1 VSLRT
6 SLSNA
11 VALLGAIIAAGCIA
25 VLLTSQ
31 VALTQLKV
39 GGPLYDTIK
48 LGNDLVPDVLP
59 PPAYVIEAYLEVTL
73 AINDTAQLQA
83 RRNKIEEL
91 RKSYDERKVFWK
103 DSSLDAPLKQ
113 LIVAQS
119 DAEVQKFWT
128 EVEKSLFPAL
138 QKADKD
144 AVAKSYAQVTAAY
157 TAHRKIVDEIVKQA
171 NDLNAATEAEARRQ
185 ISFYTIILLGVAVL
199 VLGVLAAGVWWMMR
213 GLARPVVQMTE
224 AMKRIAGGELDCE
237 VPARGRK
244 DEIGAMSDTL
254 QVFKDALIAKQAA
267 DAAAAADAEAK
278 IERGR
283 RVDGITQKFEAV
295 VGNMVTSLSH
305 ASNDL
310 ESAANTLTA
319 TAETAQQLSGSAT
332 AASREVS
339 DNMQSVAVASEEIT
353 SSVNEIS
360 RQVQESSRIA
370 RSAVEQAGKTD
381 ANIAELS
388 NAAARI
394 GNVVKLITAVAEQT
408 NLLALNA
415 TIEAARAGEA
425 GRGFAVVASEVK
437 ALAAQTAK
445 ATEEISAQIASMQQA
460 TDASVTSIKEIGT
473 TIALISEISATI
485 AAAVEEQGAA
495 TQEIARN
502 VQQAA
507 SLSNHVAANVTDVNK
522 GAGQTGIAS
531 TQVLSS
537 AQSLSKESQ
546 QLRIEVDNFLAAV
559 RAA

>member
-39 GGPLYDTIK
+39 GGPLYDKIK
-48 LGNDLVPDVLP
+48 LGNDLVADVLP

-267 DAAAAADAEAK
+267 DAAADADAEAK

>member
-1 VSLRT
+1 LSLRT

-11 VALLGAIIAAGCIA
+11 VALLGAIIAVGCIA

-31 VALTQLKV
+31 VALNQLKV
-39 GGPLYDTIK
+39 GGPLYDKIK
-48 LGNDLVPDVLP
+48 LGNDLVADVLP

-73 AINDTAQLQA
+73 AINDASQLAA
-83 RRNKIEEL
+83 RRAKIEEL

-144 AVAKSYAQVTAAY
+144 AVAKSYAAVTTAY
-157 TAHRKIVDEIVKQA
+157 AAHRKIVDEIVKQA
-171 NDLNAATEAEARRQ
+171 NDLNTATEAEARKQ
-185 ISFYTIILLGVAVL
+185 ISFYTIILMGVSVL

-254 QVFKDALIAKQAA
+254 QVFKDALIAKQDA

-295 VGNMVTSLSH
+295 VGNMVSSLSH

-310 ESAANTLTA
+310 EAAANTLTA

-332 AASREVS
+332 SASREVS

-388 NAAARI
+388 NAAGRI

-445 ATEEISAQIASMQQA
+445 ATEEISAQIASMQSA

-507 SLSNHVAANVTDVNK
+507 SLSNSVAANVTDVNK

>member
-1 VSLRT
+1 MSLRT

-25 VLLTSQ
+25 VLVTSQ
-31 VALTQLKV
+31 VALSQLKV
-39 GGPLYDTIK
+39 GGPLYDKIK
-48 LGNDLVPDVLP
+48 LGNDLVADVLP
-59 PPAYVIEAYLEVTL
+59 PPAYVIEAYLEATL
-73 AINDTAQLQA
+73 AINDASTLQA
-83 RRNKIEEL
+83 RRSRIEEL
-91 RKSYDERKVFWK
+91 RKSYDERKAFWK

-144 AVAKSYAQVTAAY
+144 AVAKSYVAVTAAY

-171 NDLNAATEAEARRQ
+171 NDLNSATEGEARKQ
-185 ISFYTIILLGVAVL
+185 ISFYTIILLGVSVL

-224 AMKRIAGGELDCE
+224 AMKRIAGGELECE
-237 VPARGRK
+237 VPARDRK
-244 DEIGAMSDTL
+244 DEIGAMSNTL
-254 QVFKDALIAKQAA
+254 QVFKDALIAKRAA

-305 ASNDL
+305 ASNEL
-310 ESAANTLTA
+310 ETAANTLTT

-339 DNMQSVAVASEEIT
+339 DNVQSVAVASEEIT

-370 RSAVEQAGKTD
+370 RAAVEQAGKTD

-388 NAAARI
+388 NAAGRI

-445 ATEEISAQIASMQQA
+445 ATEEISAQIASMQSA
-460 TDASVTSIKEIGT
+460 TDASVTSIKEIGS

-507 SLSNHVAANVTDVNK
+507 SLSNHVASNVTDVNK

-531 TQVLSS
+531 TQVLAS

-546 QLRIEVDNFLAAV
+546 QLRLEVDNFLAAV

>member
-1 VSLRT
+1 
-6 SLSNA
+6 
-11 VALLGAIIAAGCIA
+11 
-25 VLLTSQ
+25 
-31 VALTQLKV
+31 
-39 GGPLYDTIK
+39 
-48 LGNDLVPDVLP
+48 
-59 PPAYVIEAYLEVTL
+59 
-73 AINDTAQLQA
+73 
-83 RRNKIEEL
+83 
-91 RKSYDERKVFWK
+91 
-103 DSSLDAPLKQ
+103 
-113 LIVAQS
+113 
-119 DAEVQKFWT
+119 VQKFWT

>member
-1 VSLRT
+1 
-6 SLSNA
+6 LSNA

-31 VALTQLKV
+31 VALNQLKV
-39 GGPLYDTIK
+39 GGPLYDKIK
-48 LGNDLVPDVLP
+48 LGNDLVADVLP

-73 AINDTAQLQA
+73 AVNDASQLAA
-83 RRNKIEEL
+83 RRNKIDEL

-119 DAEVQKFWT
+119 DAEVQKFWA

-144 AVAKSYAQVTAAY
+144 AAAKSYAAVTAAY

-171 NDLNAATEAEARRQ
+171 TDLNTATEAEARKQ
-185 ISFYTIILLGVAVL
+185 ISFYTIILLGVSVL
-199 VLGVLAAGVWWMMR
+199 VLGVLAAGVWWMVR

-254 QVFKDALIAKQAA
+254 QVFKDALVAKQEA

-319 TAETAQQLSGSAT
+319 TAETAQQLSGSAS

-445 ATEEISAQIASMQQA
+445 ATEEISAQITSMQSA
-460 TDASVTSIKEIGT
+460 TDASVTSIKEIST

>member
-39 GGPLYDTIK
+39 GGPLYDKIK
-48 LGNDLVPDVLP
+48 LGNDLVADVLP